1 MKKQIL
7 IPVVLGGLMTFSL
20 SVEAQQRGPGQGG
33 RGGEGGRG
41 GTDPRQGIREA
52 MMKKFHENNCRHFF
66 KNNSVPVKVADAAKV
81 VVPVVPVKVAKVVDL
96 VVPVKVA
103 KVVDLVVPT
112 RVVKVAVVDSEAFA
126 LRPIR

>member
-1 MKKQIL
+1 MVMANSTRKSAL
-7 IPVVLGGLMTFSL
+7 
-20 SVEAQQRGPGQGG
+20 
-33 RGGEGGRG
+33 
-41 GTDPRQGIREA
+41 
-52 MMKKFHENNCRHFF
+52 HENNCRHFF

-81 VVPVVPVKVAKVVDL
+81 VVPVVPVKVVDL
-96 VVPVKVA
+96 VVPVKVAKVA